1 MMKNYITLIIFVFIL
16 SGCEFDTKQ
25 KNMIES
31 KDLPVKVTLQNT
43 DGKFELR
50 VNNVP
55 FYIKGAGLEFGTIP
69 ALAKHNGNSFRTWR
83 TNNGRQSG
91 QEVLDE
97 AHKNGLMVL
106 MGIEVA
112 RERHGFDYDDTI
124 AVKEQFERIK
134 AEILELKDHPAL
146 LMWDIGNELNLRYT
160 NPKVWDAVNEIS
172 EMIHKVDTNHLTTTS
187 LSGISKQ
194 EVDYINE
201 RASDLDLLSFQMY
214 GKLAELPKMVKES
227 GWDGAYMVTEW
238 GPTGHWEVPKT
249 KWGVPIEENS
259 TLKAAGYLER
269 YKAAI
274 EADSMYCIGSY
285 VFLWGQKQ
293 ERTPTWYGVFLENGS
308 ETETVDVMH
317 YLWNENTWPENRT
330 PQIKEFTLD
339 AKTAYESVV
348 LEQGKEYTA
357 LVKIHD
363 FDKDTISYKWEILAE
378 STDLKDGGDYES
390 RPETI
395 KVESIQNEEGLL
407 RFRAPKSGQYRLFV
421 YANDGK
427 QHCATANIP
436 FLVKDK

>member
-1 MMKNYITLIIFVFIL
+1 MKNYITLIIFVFIL

-407 RFRAPKSGQYRLFV
+407 RFTAPKSGQYRLFV